1 MKSLIFFTFQQSSHR
16 RVWRIFA
23 QIPTIRIMQRGGKNG
38 ISIETD
44 QFFKRAGT
52 PPSLPSVCVKSSKIS
67 TLFLSLFSCMQM
79 RHFQNTVCQNTDFRS
94 EIQIDENTY

>member
-52 PPSLPSVCVKSSKIS
+52 PPSLPSVCQKQQNINAFSVPFFMHANEAFSEHSVSKYR
-67 TLFLSLFSCMQM
+67 FW
-79 RHFQNTVCQNTDFRS
+79 FRNS
-94 EIQIDENTY
+94 N